1 MTFEFTSLFFVR
13 LLSGLLALAL
23 VIVLW
28 KRRDLDGVI
37 FLILFEFAAAL
48 WTITEGLEHAATQI
62 SLKILMSQIGYI
74 GSSTTTVFFLLFT
87 LSYTQFLRKFN
98 PGIIWILL
106 IIPAI
111 TIVLVFTNSFHHLIW
126 TNIELFPATNES
138 VYTYGKW
145 FWFYS
150 SFEYSVFILSIVVL
164 LLSTFRF
171 YSIYKTQL
179 IYIII
184 AAVLPLIT
192 SILYVFKLTPLKADI
207 TPVAL
212 IFSGILGAFGIFRQ
226 RMFDVVPVAR
236 RQTINNLTDG
246 IIVVDL
252 ADRIVDVNL
261 AFCRMIN
268 ANLNDL
274 IGNPFKR
281 FSHLF
286 LDDGSAHS
294 DINEFLTETTIRT
307 INGLKH
313 FEVKYSPVTNSKQK
327 LIGRIFVLHDI
338 SIRKRALDAAV
349 ESNAQLRNEIIE
361 KERLIA
367 ELDAYAHTVAHD
379 LKNPISGVIGLTEFI
394 TEDIRNQQLDQA
406 IELLTL
412 LNDQGHTMLKI
423 VDELLLLSKIRR
435 EDIQLVDID
444 MHSTVKEAINRLKFQ
459 IQEREA
465 TFELPDRWINAKGHP
480 QWLEEVWANL
490 ISNAIKYGGNPPRV
504 VIGNEQMAD
513 GRIRFT
519 VQDNG
524 AGLSPE
530 MVEKLF
536 MDFERLGQKNIEGH
550 GLGLSITKRIIE
562 KLGGEVAVTSENLPG
577 KGCTFCFTLANPPAK

>member
-1 MTFEFTSLFFVR
+1 MTFEFTSLFFLR

-98 PGIIWILL
+98 PKIIWILL

-150 SFEYSVFILSIVVL
+150 SFEYLIFVLSIVIL

-179 IYIII
+179 IYVII

-207 TPVAL
+207 TPIAL

-286 LDDGSAHS
+286 LDNGSAHS
-294 DINEFLTETTIRT
+294 DISEFLTETTIRT

-361 KERLIA
+361 KEKLIA

-394 TEDIRNQQLDQA
+394 TEDIQNQQLDQA
-406 IELLTL
+406 IELLAL
-412 LNDQGHTMLKI
+412 LKDQGHTMLKI

-465 TFELPDRWINAKGHP
+465 TFELPDQWIKAKGHS
-480 QWLEEVWANL
+480 QWIEEVWANL
-490 ISNAIKYGGNPPRV
+490 ISNAIKYGGDPPRV

-530 MVEKLF
+530 MAEKLF
-536 MDFERLGQKNIEGH
+536 LDFERLGQKNIEGH

-577 KGCTFCFTLANPPAK
+577 KGCIFCFTLANPPVK